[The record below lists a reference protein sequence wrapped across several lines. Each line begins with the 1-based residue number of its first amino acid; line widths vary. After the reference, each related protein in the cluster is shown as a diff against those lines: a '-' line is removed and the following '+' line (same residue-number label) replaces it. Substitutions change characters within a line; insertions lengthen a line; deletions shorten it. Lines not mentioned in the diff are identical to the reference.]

1 VSSGGVSVTIVGDE
15 VVAHSNPAR
24 TCSTYSEPLWYAV
37 HTSANHER
45 RIAAQLSQRKVEHFL
60 PLYLSV
66 RRWKDR
72 TVRLHLPL
80 FPGYIFVRLALCD
93 RLRVLQVPS
102 VARLVGFGGAPSAL
116 AVEEVESLRRALAD
130 GIQLEPHPFL
140 KAGRRVQITNGPFAG
155 RQGILKRWRGNI
167 RVLLSID
174 LIQRSMLVEVDA
186 SSVIPVKARQMEQ

>member
-1 VSSGGVSVTIVGDE
+1 L
-15 VVAHSNPAR
+15 
-24 TCSTYSEPLWYAV
+24 TCSAHGEPLWYAV

-45 RIAAQLSQRKVEHFL
+45 RIAAQLLQRKIEHFL

-72 TVRLHLPL
+72 TVQLHMPL
-80 FPGYIFVRLALCD
+80 FPGYIFVRLALTD

-102 VARLVGFGGAPSAL
+102 VVRLVGFGGVPSPI

-130 GIQLEPHPFL
+130 GVQVEPHPFL
-140 KAGRRVQITNGPFAG
+140 KAGRRVQITCGPFAG
-155 RQGILKRWRGNI
+155 RQGILKRWKGNF
-167 RVLLSID
+167 RVLLSMD

-186 SSVIPVKARQMEQ
+186 SSVIPVKARRVEHQIFNGVTCTAR